1 MEICVYVCVCLF
13 VVISDEKV
21 KVETSRCSK
30 QRFTSTQIKR
40 RRKDPLQLDPKDF
53 VQLDRRLDMKQG
65 SFFETCAMC
74 WSAGGLTASSTG
86 DELSKISFFDTSAI
100 LRSVFKSTC
109 TAPEQI
115 D

>member
-1 MEICVYVCVCLF
+1 LF

-53 VQLDRRLDMKQG
+53 VQLDRMD
-65 SFFETCAMC
+65 C
-74 WSAGGLTASSTG
+74 WW
-86 DELSKISFFDTSAI
+86 
-100 LRSVFKSTC
+100 SVC
-109 TAPEQI
+109 V
-115 D
+115 